1 MSKITFD
8 TIKKVIAKYTTKE
21 VLMPIIKETVETV
34 VFVLVAVILIRFFI
48 GELRW
53 IPSGSM
59 RPVLLEKDRLF
70 VEKIS
75 RWYRAP
81 QRGDILVFYPPGGEL
96 KYNLWALF
104 TRYTGIACK
113 DIAYIKRV
121 IGLPGE
127 TVEIKEN
134 EEGEYNVYINGK
146 ELNEP
151 YIQSKTEWTKCS
163 EIVDCGPTVVPEGE
177 YFMMGDNRGNS
188 QDSRYWGSMPKDHII
203 GHSVFVFWPL
213 DRIKRLRTVTTY

>member
-1 MSKITFD
+1 MKLD
-8 TIKKVIAKYTTKE
+8 TIKKAIVNFFEKE
-21 VLMPIIKETVETV
+21 KLKAATKETVETV
-34 VFVLVAVILIRFFI
+34 VFVLVAVILIRFFL

-59 RPVLLEKDRLF
+59 RPTLLEKDRLF
-70 VEKIS
+70 VEKVS
-75 RWYRAP
+75 HWYRAP
-81 QRGDILVFYPPGGEL
+81 QRGDILVFYPPGEDL

-127 TVEIKEN
+127 TIEVKEN
-134 EEGEYNVYINGK
+134 EEGEYSVYINGK
-146 ELNEP
+146 ELDEP
-151 YIQSKTEWTKCS
+151 YIKSKTEWTNCS
-163 EIVDCGPTVVPEGE
+163 GIVNCGPTVIPEGE

-188 QDSRYWGSMPKDHII
+188 QDSRYWGTMPKNRII
-203 GHSVFVFWPL
+203 GHSAFVFWPL
-213 DRIKRLRTVTTY
+213 NRIKRLRTMHY